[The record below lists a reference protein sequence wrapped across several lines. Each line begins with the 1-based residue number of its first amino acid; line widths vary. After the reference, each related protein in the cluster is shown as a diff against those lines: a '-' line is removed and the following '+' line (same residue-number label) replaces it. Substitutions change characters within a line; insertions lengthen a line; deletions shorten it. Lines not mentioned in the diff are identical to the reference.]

1 MDFPLLDKINS
12 AIVNPLIMLF
22 MALALVYF
30 VFGVYKFVAGS
41 ASSTERATGAQHM
54 IWGIIGLFIMLTA
67 FGIMKF
73 VCNVIGCISN
83 G

>member
-12 AIVNPLIMLF
+12 AIVNPLIMLL

-41 ASSTERATGAQHM
+41 ASSTERAIGAQHM

-67 FGIMKF
+67 LAL
-73 VCNVIGCISN
+73 
-83 G
+83 